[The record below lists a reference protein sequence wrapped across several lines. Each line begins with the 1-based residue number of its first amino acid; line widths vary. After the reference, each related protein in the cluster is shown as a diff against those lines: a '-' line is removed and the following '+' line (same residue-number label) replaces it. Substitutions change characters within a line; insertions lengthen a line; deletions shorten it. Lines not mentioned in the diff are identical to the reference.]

1 MQNIQEIFD
10 RIQKHKKEHK
20 ELKAAYKDA
29 LKVSQPYQKI
39 VEELMA
45 LREKKKKMEFS
56 IKEDFVA
63 EFTKLESLEVD
74 IASDMEMLNDLA
86 ITQIMKGESVSVID
100 QYQNSYDP
108 IFSVRFKKK

>member
-1 MQNIQEIFD
+1 MKNIQEIFD
-10 RIQKHKKEHK
+10 RIQKHKKEQK

-39 VEELMA
+39 VEELTA
-45 LREKKKKMEFS
+45 LREKKKKMEFT

-63 EFTKLESLEVD
+63 EFTKLDSLGVD

-86 ITQIMKGESVSVID
+86 ITQIMKGESVSVTD

>member
-10 RIQKHKKEHK
+10 RIQAHKKEQK

-29 LKVSQPYQKI
+29 LNASAPYKKI
-39 VEELMA
+39 VEDIKE

-56 IKEDFVA
+56 IKEDFTS
-63 EFTKLESLEVD
+63 EFAKLEALEVD
-74 IASDMEMLNDLA
+74 IASDVEILNDLA
-86 ITQIMKGESVSVID
+86 ISQLMRGEPVSVTD

>member
-1 MQNIQEIFD
+1 MKNIQEIFD
-10 RIQKHKKEHK
+10 RIQANKKEQK
-20 ELKAAYKDA
+20 GLKTAYKDA
-29 LKVSQPYQKI
+29 LSVSLPYKKI
-39 VEELMA
+39 VEELKD

-63 EFTKLESLEVD
+63 EFTKLEALEVD
-74 IASDMEMLNDLA
+74 IAGDMEMLNDLA
-86 ITQIMKGESVSVID
+86 ITQIMKGESISVTD

>member
-10 RIQKHKKEHK
+10 RIQRHKKEQK

-29 LKVSQPYQKI
+29 LNASAEYKKI
-39 VEELMA
+39 VEDVKE
-45 LREKKKKMEFS
+45 LREKKRKMEFS
-56 IKEDFVA
+56 IKEDFSS
-63 EFTKLESLEVD
+63 EFTKLDALAVD

-86 ITQIMKGESVSVID
+86 ISQLMRGEPVSVTD
-100 QYQNSYDP
+100 AYQNSYDP